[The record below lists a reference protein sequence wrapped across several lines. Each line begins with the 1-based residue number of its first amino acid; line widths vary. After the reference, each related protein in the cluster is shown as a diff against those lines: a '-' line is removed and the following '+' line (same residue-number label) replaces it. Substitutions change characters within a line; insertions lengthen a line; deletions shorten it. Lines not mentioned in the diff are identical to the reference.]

1 MMYLKNVG
9 KRALALVL
17 ALMMCVGM
25 LSTTV
30 FAEDVPEVKE
40 TEESTQA
47 EVKETET
54 EANEPEQEEVV
65 EVQSKAAAKAIC
77 AHWDIGNAKST
88 WETVRTTPKTCSEY
102 AIEHQVCSKCGD
114 TRDVLDILGGK
125 ADHTWSTGDDIEVV
139 TEPTCVG
146 PGIGRCS
153 CKNCEAKKL
162 VEIPAQGHNWVITKD
177 AVDLGEIGNYD
188 TNVWHTEKCSK
199 CKILRTERHAF
210 ALATCT
216 APETCPCGHVKLG
229 STALGHS
236 FTNYVSDG
244 NATCTADGTKTAT
257 CSRCTETKTVA
268 DEGSVLGHDWADAT
282 CTEPKSC
289 KRVGCGATEGSAMG
303 HRFAGDMEPAGT
315 GHAQYCEVCKTAHD
329 IVKPHVYSD
338 VWTVVEEATGTEEG
352 LEERY
357 CDVCGGGRQTR
368 TITKTPCE
376 HNNLVKIKDQAATC
390 TLPALEVWE
399 CEDCQDFKQTVV
411 LSQPLDHDFSEHV
424 GTASKD
430 ATCTE
435 KGVDVYKCSRC
446 PEKQVTELPL
456 KSHTREDVAEKPATC
471 TETGTKAHWKC
482 TVCEKLF
489 VGPGTGTSEVKA
501 EDLVIPIDLNNH
513 TGLTDVWTPVDD
525 STHGKFCEDCGNQYE
540 TGDHSFDAWV
550 YNEAEQNWSRTC
562 VDCGYTQTTTDASAI
577 HDCAE
582 YWSEDFLP
590 SGNGHAHVCT
600 FPGCGNVS
608 APEAHEFEEWEVI
621 TAARPGVAGERAH
634 TCWICGLTETETI
647 PALPDT
653 GTGTGGGDVV
663 IDDTDT
669 PLGGGDEV
677 ELDDNAIPLAGPV
690 TRAEFVDYLYRREG
704 SPEAGLSTFEDVPA
718 DHEYAY
724 AIGWGQANDI
734 AYGVSATEFLP
745 DELVTV
751 GQAKLFL
758 SRYAKLKGIEM
769 PELAALVGLDDQD
782 YAMNC
787 DEILGEFFGADE

>member
-47 EVKETET
+47 EVKEAET
-54 EANEPEQEEVV
+54 PEVKEPETTEDEVTI
-65 EVQSKAAAKAIC
+65 EDVQAPLAAKTLANDKCDHDWVFDHC
-77 AHWDIGNAKST
+77 AY
-88 WETVRTTPKTCSEY
+88 TVQPVCTVAHSDVFK
-102 AIEHQVCSKCGD
+102 CSKCPATKTVHGRLHDHTYEWTNALDVGDWDTFHGQKCTQCGLEINIGRHDWQDATCVAPATCPTCGATKGKNNPNNHSGGTEVRDAKEATCTEDGYTGD
-114 TRDVLDILGGK
+114 TYCKGCGEKIAVGEVIEANG
-125 ADHTWSTGDDIEVV
+125 HTWSTDYFQKETGTGGPGHAHKCTVCQAYDKAVPCTFGDWSVTKAATCEEEGVKTRTCAVCGREQTDSIPANGHKDGDNDDICDDCGEK
-139 TEPTCVG
+139 
-146 PGIGRCS
+146 I
-153 CKNCEAKKL
+153 CE
-162 VEIPAQGHNWVITKD
+162 HNYQQVRF
-177 AVDLGEIGNYD
+177 
-188 TNVWHTEKCSK
+188 EK
-199 CKILRTERHAF
+199 
-210 ALATCT
+210 ATCEKGSIT
-216 APETCPCGHVKLG
+216 VETCSECGK
-229 STALGHS
+229 
-236 FTNYVSDG
+236 
-244 NATCTADGTKTAT
+244 
-257 CSRCTETKTVA
+257 
-268 DEGSVLGHDWADAT
+268 
-282 CTEPKSC
+282 
-289 KRVGCGATEGSAMG
+289 
-303 HRFAGDMEPAGT
+303 
-315 GHAQYCEVCKTAHD
+315 
-329 IVKPHVYSD
+329 
-338 VWTVVEEATGTEEG
+338 
-352 LEERY
+352 
-357 CDVCGGGRQTR
+357 TR
-368 TITKTPCE
+368 TIVGK
-376 HNNLVKIKDQAATC
+376 
-390 TLPALEVWE
+390 ALG
-399 CEDCQDFKQTVV
+399 
-411 LSQPLDHDFSEHV
+411 HDFSEHV
-424 GTASKD
+424 ATASKD

-489 VGPGTGTSEVKA
+489 VGPGTGASEVKA

-751 GQAKLFL
+751 EQAKLFL